1 MGIRTTPQDV
11 AVYTDPPSLSATIA
25 VLSGGRV
32 QTFDTEDN
40 EYEPDRGLVPLVLM
54 PQVSICYPGEAT
66 AQDARLDSVEWF
78 EGAPQAGGANKLT
91 GGEDGYEFCD
101 GSEEGCPAMAL
112 KVTRNVPPEKPLEIF
127 ARFYFTNRDTGASM
141 SQTAAISLHS
151 NIFKG
156 HNYHLELTDQPA
168 ILNLNPLTEAAAEDG
183 AWLHTAT
190 MQLYDGTEAVADANA
205 AYWWEV
211 LDNGA
216 WRAVTDDDIDLFL
229 DCKDSAGNF
238 KKSLTLDVRMVD
250 DAYFRCK
257 AAHYEGE
264 RPTAP
269 ADATLLAQFSVHV
282 AVSRT
287 LDVRQWQF
295 KGIKNSL
302 ALDKPVGFRC
312 ALYDNQGDI
321 AEEDY
326 EFFDIGWKAKSVS
339 AGSRE
344 ISLGT
349 GREVTFVPVQAG
361 LESGMNFSVWVV
373 VGVYSQHA
381 AITDGDSY
389 VTDAAG
395 NLLIDKV
402 FV

>member
-1 MGIRTTPQDV
+1 MGMRTTPLDV

-54 PQVSICYPGEAT
+54 PEVSICYPGESA
-66 AQDARLDSVEWF
+66 AQEARLDSVEWF

-101 GSEEGCPAMAL
+101 GSEDGCPAMAL

-141 SQTAAISLHS
+141 TQTAGISLHT

-156 HNYHLELTDQPA
+156 HNFLLKLIDQPA
-168 ILNLNPLTEAAAEDG
+168 ILNLDPLTETAAADG
-183 AWLHTAT
+183 SWLHTAT
-190 MQLYDGTEAVADANA
+190 MQLYDGSEAVADANA
-205 AYWWEV
+205 AYWWEIF
-211 LDNGA
+211 DNGT

-229 DCKDSAGNF
+229 DCKDAGGNF
-238 KKSLTLDVRMVD
+238 KKTLTLDARMVD

-257 AAHYEGE
+257 AAYYEGG
-264 RPTAP
+264 RPSAP
-269 ADATLLAQFSVHV
+269 TDATLIAQFSVHV
-282 AVSRT
+282 ATSRT
-287 LDVRQWQF
+287 LDIRTWQF
-295 KGIKNSL
+295 KGIKNGL

-312 ALYDNQGDI
+312 SIYDNKGDI
-321 AEEDY
+321 GDAGY
-326 EFFDIGWKAKSVS
+326 EFFDIEWKAKSLA

-344 ISLGT
+344 VSVGT

-361 LESGMNFSVWVV
+361 MEPGKNFTVWVEA
-373 VGVYSQHA
+373 GIYSKHA
-381 AITDGDSY
+381 FVTDGDSY

-402 FV
+402 FA